1 LRRFTL
7 SRKGRIMSSDSCIE
21 ESSGGCT
28 IKVEVSPG
36 AKRTEVGTLNMWRGT
51 LHIRVAAEPER
62 GKANDELTAFLSERL
77 SVEPSAIRIV
87 KGARSRKK
95 TVFVRL
101 SAEETKKRL
110 GILS

>member
-1 LRRFTL
+1 
-7 SRKGRIMSSDSCIE
+7 MSSDSCID
-21 ESSGGCT
+21 ESAGGCT

-36 AKRTEVGTLNMWRGT
+36 AKRTEVGAVNRWRGT
-51 LHIRVAAEPER
+51 LQVRVAAEPKQ
-62 GKANDELTAFLSERL
+62 GKANDELMEFLSERL

-101 SAEETKKRL
+101 PAEETKKRL